1 MSNLCIFAAQNRK
14 EDIFFMTQTPQQK
27 ASDELDK
34 ISKEELMKAQSNTP
48 IEDDGCPWYA
58 LRLFTLRQM
67 DVVNSLA
74 DMGMEFF
81 VPMQYV
87 DYMDREGRRRRKL
100 RPVVSNLLFVKKTFE
115 PSFLSSA
122 ISDLP
127 YKMMVVRKSRG
138 SREFCE
144 IPSKQMYDFR
154 VMCNPELLI
163 HKYMSEE
170 EAKLK
175 VGTKVMVTHGPLKGL
190 TGKLVRQSHKYY
202 LLKEVP
208 GMAVMIKVT
217 RWCCQPMEE

>member
-1 MSNLCIFAAQNRK
+1 MAQS
-14 EDIFFMTQTPQQK
+14 PQEK
-27 ASDELDK
+27 ASASLDK

-48 IEDDGCPWYA
+48 IEDDGCVWYA

-74 DMGMEFF
+74 DRGIEFF

-87 DYMDREGRRRRKL
+87 DYMDREGHRRRKL
-100 RPVVSNLLFVKKTFE
+100 KPVVSNLVFVKKTFD
-115 PSFLSSA
+115 PGFLSGVIA
-122 ISDLP
+122 DLP
-127 YKMMVVRKSRG
+127 YKMMVMRKMRG

-175 VGTKVMVTHGPLKGL
+175 VGTKVLVTHGPLKGL
-190 TGKLVRQSHKYY
+190 SGNLVRQSHKYY

-217 RWCCQPMEE
+217 RWCCQAVEE

>member
-1 MSNLCIFAAQNRK
+1 MAQS
-14 EDIFFMTQTPQQK
+14 PQEK
-27 ASDELDK
+27 ASAELDK

-48 IEDDGCPWYA
+48 IDDDGNPWYA

-74 DMGMEFF
+74 DKGFEFF

-100 RPVVSNLLFVKKTFE
+100 KSVVQNLVFVKKTFE
-115 PSFLSSA
+115 PAYLSSVVA
-122 ISDLP
+122 DLP
-127 YKMMVVRKSRG
+127 YKMMVMRKSRG

-163 HKYMSEE
+163 KKYMSEE

-175 VGTKVMVTHGPLKGL
+175 VGTKVLVTHGPLKGL

-208 GMAVMIKVT
+208 GMAVMLKVT
-217 RWCCQPMEE
+217 RWCCQPVEE